1 MSAIE
6 VIAFCIAAVV
16 VAAILCALAVALA
29 VWWTRRHAPR
39 CGPRPVTDKAVGRKH
54 R

>member
-1 MSAIE
+1 MGAVE
-6 VIAFCIAAVV
+6 VIALCIAAVV
-16 VAAILCALAVALA
+16 VAAIVCALAVALA

-39 CGPRPVTDKAVGRKH
+39 RGPGPVTDIAVGRKQ